1 MILTEET
8 IKTVE
13 RGLLTGMSFTQLTK
27 PAAGRRLVISGLQLR
42 TLRLK
47 RPDVNER
54 LARAARNPITFRS
67 MLRNGSVAQIKGFQL
82 DPPSEFVPNS
92 DVPLYVPQEGDYEW
106 LYSLTPR
113 YLQRSARDEIV
124 GDLFLELVERRVD
137 RAGVPACAK
146 RMIVAHNKE
155 NPMKAYGD
163 IRTPLPLD
171 APAYLDGTMSR
182 AEIVSENLWS

>member
-1 MILTEET
+1 VTEET
-8 IKTVE
+8 IKTIE
-13 RGLLTGMSFTQLTK
+13 RGLLTGMSFTQLTT
-27 PAAGRRLVISGLQLR
+27 PSAGRRSVISGLQLR

-47 RPDVNER
+47 LPDVNER

-67 MLRNGSVAQIKGFQL
+67 MRRSGSVAQIKGLQL
-82 DPPSEFVPNS
+82 DPPIEFVPNT
-92 DVPLYVPQEGDYEW
+92 DVPLYVPQQGDYEW

-137 RAGVPACAK
+137 GAGVPACVK
-146 RMIVAHNKE
+146 RMIAAYNKE

-171 APAYLDGTMSR
+171 GPAYLDGTMSR
-182 AEIVSENLWS
+182 VEIVSESFWS